1 MKISVEISMHPLSEN
16 YLERVDAFLKALQK
30 HEHLKV
36 VISPLS
42 TQVFGESSI
51 IFSALEKE
59 ITTAFADGQAP
70 FVLKVLKDDL
80 SNMDL
85 SAY

>member
-1 MKISVEISMHPLSEN
+1 MEISVEISMHPLSEN
-16 YLERVDAFLKALQK
+16 YLERVDAFLNALQK
-30 HEHLKV
+30 HEQLKV
-36 VISPLS
+36 VVSPLS
-42 TQVFGESSI
+42 TQVFGESNV

-59 ITTAFADGQAP
+59 ITKAFIDGQAP

>member
-1 MKISVEISMHPLSEN
+1 MNISVEISMHPLSEN
-16 YLERVDAFLKALQK
+16 YLERVDAFIKALQTYP
-30 HEHLKV
+30 HFKV
-36 VISPLS
+36 HVSPLS
-42 TQVFGESSI
+42 TQIFGPADK

-59 ITTAFADGQAP
+59 ITRAFADGQAP

-80 SNMDL
+80 SSMDL

>member
-1 MKISVEISMHPLSEN
+1 MNISVEISMHPLSEN
-16 YLERVDAFLKALQK
+16 YLERVDAFIKNLQNYP
-30 HEHLKV
+30 HLKV
-36 VISPLS
+36 VVSPLS
-42 TQVFGESSI
+42 TQVFGDSSQ

-59 ITTAFADGQAP
+59 ITQAFTEGQAP

>member
-16 YLERVDAFLKALQK
+16 YLERVDAFLKALQEY
-30 HEHLKV
+30 EHLKIV
-36 VISPLS
+36 VSPLS
-42 TQVFGESSI
+42 TQVFGESSA

-59 ITTAFADGQAP
+59 ITQAFADGQAP

>member
-1 MKISVEISMHPLSEN
+1 MHPLSEN
-16 YLERVDAFLKALQK
+16 YLERVDAFLKALQEY
-30 HEHLKV
+30 EHLKIV
-36 VISPLS
+36 VSPLS
-42 TQVFGESSI
+42 TQVFGESSA

-59 ITTAFADGQAP
+59 ITQAFADGQAP

>member
-1 MKISVEISMHPLSEN
+1 MHPLSEN
-16 YLERVDAFLKALQK
+16 YLERVDAFLKALQM
-30 HEHLKV
+30 HESLKV
-36 VISPLS
+36 HVSPLS
-42 TQVFGESSI
+42 TQVFGDSAL
-51 IFSALEKE
+51 IFSILEKE
-59 ITTAFADGQAP
+59 ITKTFTDGQAP

>member
-1 MKISVEISMHPLSEN
+1 MNISVEISMHPLSEN
-16 YLERVDAFLKALQK
+16 YLERVDNFIKSLQNYPQIK
-30 HEHLKV
+30 MTV
-36 VISPLS
+36 SPLS
-42 TQVFGESSI
+42 TQIFGDSTL

-59 ITTAFADGQAP
+59 ITQAFSEGQAP

>member
-1 MKISVEISMHPLSEN
+1 MHPLSEN

-30 HEHLKV
+30 HEQLKV
-36 VISPLS
+36 VVSPLS
-42 TQVFGESSI
+42 TQVFGESNA

-59 ITTAFADGQAP
+59 ITQAFTDGQAP
-70 FVLKVLKDDL
+70 FVLKILKDDL

>member
-1 MKISVEISMHPLSEN
+1 MTISVEISMHPLSEN
-16 YLERVDAFLKALQK
+16 YLERVDAFIKNLQNYPQI
-30 HEHLKV
+30 KV
-36 VISPLS
+36 VVSPLS
-42 TQVFGESSI
+42 TQVFGDSTQ
-51 IFSALEKE
+51 IFRALEKE
-59 ITTAFADGQAP
+59 ITHAFIAGQAP